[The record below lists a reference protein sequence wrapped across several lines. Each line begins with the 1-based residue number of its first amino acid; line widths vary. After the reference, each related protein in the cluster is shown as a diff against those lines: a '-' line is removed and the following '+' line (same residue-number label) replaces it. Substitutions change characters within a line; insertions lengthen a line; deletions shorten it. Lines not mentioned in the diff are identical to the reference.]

1 MRRFFAFITLC
12 AACASTTGVA
22 FARPV
27 VALELNV
34 ERIQTDA
41 NGKDVPSPATGSPV
55 HPGDRLRY
63 EIVATNG
70 GDRPAL
76 DVRPADA
83 IPAGT
88 AFIAGSATGEGKVEY
103 ALDRGTSWSSTPTVV
118 VHAKDGDKIVPA
130 DPATY
135 GAIRWTTALKPGASR
150 TFAFEVRVK

>member
-1 MRRFFAFITLC
+1 MRRLFAFITVC
-12 AACASTTGVA
+12 AAFAALSTAA

-27 VALELNV
+27 VTLKLVATLV
-34 ERIQTDA
+34 QTDA
-41 NGKDVPSPATGSPV
+41 SGKDVLTPVTGAV

-63 EIVATNG
+63 QIVATNS

-88 AFIAGSATGEGKVEY
+88 AFVAGSATGDGKVEY
-103 ALDRGTSWSSTPTVV
+103 ALDRGAWSPAPTVV
-118 VHAKDGDKIVPA
+118 VHGKDGDKTVAA

-135 GAIRWTTALKPGASR
+135 AAIRWTTALKPGASSA
-150 TFAFEVRVK
+150 FGFEVRVK